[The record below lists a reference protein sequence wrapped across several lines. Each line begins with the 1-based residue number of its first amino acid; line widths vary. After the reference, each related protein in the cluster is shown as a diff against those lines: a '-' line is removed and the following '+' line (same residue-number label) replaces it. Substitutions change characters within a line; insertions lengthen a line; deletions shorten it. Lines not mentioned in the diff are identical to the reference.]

1 MQQNSMNFDKED
13 LCQIMIG
20 AFALAMPIAFTQEAW
35 EIARNLPIINLCLLF
50 LMSLFFLAIYTRYS
64 VFGGDIAGRKTS
76 VVYRIVIAY
85 FISLGVVATLL
96 IAINKFPLF
105 SEPFLALKRLV
116 LIGMPA
122 SLGGIIVDSLDK
134 E

>member
-1 MQQNSMNFDKED
+1 MQADKIDFDKED
-13 LCQIMIG
+13 ICQIMIG

-35 EIARNLPIINLCLLF
+35 QLAENLPLLNLCLL
-50 LMSLFFLAIYTRYS
+50 LVLSLFFLAIYTRYS
-64 VFGGDIAGRKTS
+64 VFGGNIKGRKLS
-76 VVYRIVIAY
+76 VVCRVIIAY
-85 FISLGVVATLL
+85 LISLAVVAILL
-96 IAINKFPLF
+96 FAINKFPVF
-105 SEPFLALKRLV
+105 SEPILALKRLV